1 MVKIAFVGNPNAGK
15 STWINFLANSSLK
28 VANYSGVSV
37 QEETTDLIYKNQKLC
52 FVDLPGIYD
61 LEVAN
66 AEERFTKQYLEN
78 NSVDLIVN
86 VIDIRDLKRGLHLTS
101 QLKKFKMPLLVL
113 LNFVDENISRSE
125 MNKLSKLIKTPILF
139 SSLKEK
145 ELILDTMLEIK
156 QRPALELFDEKMLYN
171 LKVEGV
177 SKNYELDKILLHP
190 IFGMLILILILIL
203 SIGGIYFLSTPISD
217 LLTSF
222 FDRINESYIMNL
234 NTITIVDQ
242 MIQSIWFTFTS
253 IASFIPFLF
262 GIFFLITFLEESGY
276 IARIAYLLDGAMH
289 VFHLSGKSVIPLLIG
304 FGCNVPAI
312 MATRT
317 IPDKKERTAC
327 ALMIP
332 FISCSAKL
340 PIFLL
345 FINTF
350 FHDMQVLTLIM
361 LYGLS
366 LLVSL
371 FIGAIFSM
379 KQGKDEI
386 FILELP
392 SYAIPKFKTLLS
404 RANKEIKHFLK
415 KVSKV
420 MVVSMIALTFI
431 FPMFQDT
438 TYQKIFTPL
447 GFAESKEAVEAI
459 PFGLIS
465 KENLVVYYA
474 QKKGSQSLTSYI
486 SSLWSDPNIKL
497 KALCYLLYLSMS
509 IPCIMTL
516 AAIRSEFGTKTLI
529 LSIAIMLVVP
539 YILSLIAYQGII
551 LLQSFL

>member
-15 STWINFLANSSLK
+15 STWINFLANSTLK

-52 FVDLPGIYD
+52 FIDLPGIYD

-101 QLKKFKMPLLVL
+101 QLKKFKIPLLVL
-113 LNFVDENISRSE
+113 LNFVDENISHSE

-217 LLTSF
+217 LITSF

-317 IPDKKERTAC
+317 IPNKKERTAC

-350 FHDMQVLTLIM
+350 FLDMQVLTLIM

-392 SYAIPKFKTLLS
+392 SYAIPKVKTLLS

>member
-101 QLKKFKMPLLVL
+101 QLKKFKIPLLVL
-113 LNFVDENISRSE
+113 LNFVDENISHSE

-171 LKVEGV
+171 LEVEGI

-217 LLTSF
+217 LITSF

-317 IPDKKERTAC
+317 IPNKKERTAC

-350 FHDMQVLTLIM
+350 FHDMQVVTLVM

-392 SYAIPKFKTLLS
+392 SYAIPKFKVLLS

-486 SSLWSDPNIKL
+486 STLWSDPNIKL

>member
-37 QEETTDLIYKNQKLC
+37 QEESTDLIYKNQKLC

-101 QLKKFKMPLLVL
+101 QLKKFKIPLLVL
-113 LNFVDENISRSE
+113 LNFVDENISHSE

-190 IFGMLILILILIL
+190 IFGMLILILILII
-203 SIGGIYFLSTPISD
+203 SIGGIYFLSTPFSD
-217 LLTSF
+217 LITSF
-222 FDRINESYIMNL
+222 FDRINEVYIMNL

>member
-15 STWINFLANSSLK
+15 STWINYLADSSLK

-37 QEETTDLIYKNQKLC
+37 QEETTDLIYKNHNLC
-52 FVDLPGIYD
+52 FIDLPGIYD
-61 LEVAN
+61 LDVAS

-78 NSVDLIVN
+78 HQVDLIVN

-101 QLKKFKMPLLVL
+101 QLKKLKIPLLVL
-113 LNFVDENISRSE
+113 LNFVDENINRAE

-145 ELILDTMLEIK
+145 DLILDTMLEIK
-156 QRPALELFDEKMLYN
+156 QRPTLEAFDEKILYN

-177 SKNYELDKILLHP
+177 SKNYELDNILLHP
-190 IFGMLILILILIL
+190 IFGLIFLIFILII
-203 SIGGIYFLSTPISD
+203 SVGGIYFLSTPLSD
-217 LLTSF
+217 FITLI
-222 FDRINESYIMNL
+222 FDYINEAFIMKL

-262 GIFFLITFLEESGY
+262 GIFILITFLEESGY
-276 IARIAYLLDGAMH
+276 IARIAYLLDGVMH

-317 IPDKKERTAC
+317 IPDKKERIAC

-350 FHDMQVLTLIM
+350 FHDMQIITLVM
-361 LYGLS
+361 LYALS
-366 LLVSL
+366 LFVSL
-371 FIGAIFSM
+371 FIGALFSM

-392 SYAIPKFKTLLS
+392 SYAIPKIKVLFS
-404 RANKEIKHFLK
+404 RANKEIVHFLK

-420 MVVSMIALTFI
+420 MVISMIALTFI
-431 FPMFQDT
+431 FPMFQNNS
-438 TYQKIFTPL
+438 YQKIFTPL
-447 GFAESKEAVEAI
+447 GFSESKEAVESI

-474 QKKGSQSLTSYI
+474 QKKGSQTLTSYI
-486 SSLWSDPNIKL
+486 SSLWNEPNIKL

-516 AAIRSEFGTKTLI
+516 AAIRSEFGTKTLL
-529 LSIAIMLVVP
+529 LSILIMLVVP

-551 LLQSFL
+551 FLQSLL

>member
-37 QEETTDLIYKNQKLC
+37 QEESTDLIYKNQKLC
-52 FVDLPGIYD
+52 FIDLPGIYD

-101 QLKKFKMPLLVL
+101 QLKKFKIPLLVL
-113 LNFVDENISRSE
+113 LNFVDENISHSE

-203 SIGGIYFLSTPISD
+203 SIGGIYFLSTPFSD
-217 LLTSF
+217 LITSF
-222 FDRINESYIMNL
+222 FDRINEVYIMNL

-350 FHDMQVLTLIM
+350 FHDMQVLTLVM

-392 SYAIPKFKTLLS
+392 SYAVPKFKVLLS
-404 RANKEIKHFLK
+404 RANKEIMHFLK

-420 MVVSMIALTFI
+420 MVISMIALTFI

-474 QKKGSQSLTSYI
+474 QKKGSQTLTSYI

-529 LSIAIMLVVP
+529 LSIGIMLVVP

>member
-52 FVDLPGIYD
+52 FIDLPGIYD

-101 QLKKFKMPLLVL
+101 QLKKFKIPLLVL

-145 ELILDTMLEIK
+145 ELVLDTMLEIK

-171 LKVEGV
+171 LKVEGI

-190 IFGMLILILILIL
+190 IFGMMILILILII
-203 SIGGIYFLSTPISD
+203 SIGGIYFLSTPFSD
-217 LLTSF
+217 LITSF
-222 FDRINESYIMNL
+222 FDQINEAYIMNL

-350 FHDMQVLTLIM
+350 FPDMQVLTLVM

-366 LLVSL
+366 LFVSL

-392 SYAIPKFKTLLS
+392 SYAVPKFKVLLS
-404 RANKEIKHFLK
+404 RANKEIMHFLK

-420 MVVSMIALTFI
+420 MVISMIALTFI

-474 QKKGSQSLTSYI
+474 QKKGSQTLTSYI

-529 LSIAIMLVVP
+529 LSIGIMLVVP

-551 LLQSFL
+551 FLQSFL

>member
-217 LLTSF
+217 LITSF